1 MFSPGL
7 TNNLDNLAREGII
20 DFDATSFVTG
30 TKARYVGNP
39 SWAQQPMPDMS
50 DVDTK
55 NLQQPNVDE
64 LISSDSIRQGE
75 VSKNPLWKKVLFGV
89 IAAGLLLGGVKFFKG
104 KNLKN
109 LISGLSN
116 PFAGVG
122 KAIKNGGKTLLNKL
136 GNFGT
141 SVKNTVKSG
150 FSKVVNFVKSK
161 KP

>member
-7 TNNLDNLAREGII
+7 VNNLDNLAREGVI

-39 SWAQQPMPDMS
+39 SWAQQPMPDIS

-55 NLQQPNVDE
+55 NLQQPTVDE
-64 LISSDSIRQGE
+64 LISSDSIKQGE

-89 IAAGLLLGGVKFFKG
+89 IAAGLLFGGVKFFKG
-104 KNLKN
+104 KNLKK